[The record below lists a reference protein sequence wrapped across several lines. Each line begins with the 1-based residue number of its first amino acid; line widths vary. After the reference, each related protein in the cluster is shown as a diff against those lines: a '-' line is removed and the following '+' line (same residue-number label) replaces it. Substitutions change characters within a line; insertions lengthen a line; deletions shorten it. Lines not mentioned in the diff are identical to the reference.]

1 MYIFWTQWDFG
12 DIAAI
17 CMATAPVVS
26 LHPLGPMKNALLKK
40 TPARLGCVFFER
52 AEPRV
57 GKGEDEETL
66 KFSPETFHMKV
77 SLEVWGDFGE
87 IMLLWSG
94 SIIELY
100 LIITSYHII

>member
-57 GKGEDEETL
+57 G
-66 KFSPETFHMKV
+66 ETFHMKV